1 MNPFSLPVAELKPAL
16 IGLGKIINKRS
27 TLPVLSH
34 VRVERT
40 PDARIQLAV
49 TDLDTAVVVQL
60 DTPTEGEPAA
70 LLVPFEDLHHVVKGC
85 RGDDAVILD
94 QVAKRRIAL
103 RFPVAGQTIEHGCD
117 SLPVEEFPPIT
128 EIVGE
133 PVTLD
138 ADLRHALHEAWQ
150 CASTD
155 ETRLILNGAF
165 LDVSKPKAHYV
176 VGTDGRHLFSS
187 NSFALP
193 LAESLLV
200 PGHRFLEW
208 REFRENDGDWK
219 LRLAKSEKDGPL
231 LFELASNRWHYVARS
246 IEGTYPNWRAIQ
258 PEAGS
263 AQTTVEFAA
272 DGLEAL
278 IQLIARLPNH
288 NETHF
293 TIGVEIKGGR
303 QRLLAKSAEQD
314 DWRRVEVEGARPVG
328 PDTAVLLNRH
338 LLTKALRFGLTKLE
352 IVDCLSPVRF
362 SAEGRQMI
370 IMPVRPETSPA
381 KPPGPPVSP
390 PAATHQEPPAP
401 NQPPTAEPQ
410 KGEPSMPDQSD
421 NTRGTSRSATTP
433 NGTAEKTALETALGQ
448 IEIVRGDVRNALAGL
463 NKLADALKQ
472 VQRDHKAGEKEIQSV
487 RQTLRSLQSVRI

>member
-27 TLPVLSH
+27 TLPVLSY

-40 PDARIQLAV
+40 RNARIQLAV

-60 DTPTEGEPAA
+60 DTPAEGEPDA

-94 QVAKRRIAL
+94 QVAKQRIAL
-103 RFPVAGQTIEHGCD
+103 RFPVAGQVIEHGCD

-128 EIVGE
+128 EIAGE
-133 PVTLD
+133 AVTLD

-193 LAESLLV
+193 IAESLLI

-208 REFRENDGDWK
+208 KEFQADGNWALK
-219 LRLAKSEKDGPL
+219 IAKPEKEGPL
-231 LFELASNRWHYVARS
+231 VFELGSNRWRYIARS
-246 IEGTYPNWRAIQ
+246 IEGSYPNWRAIQ
-258 PEAGS
+258 PEPGS

-272 DGLEAL
+272 EGLDAL

-293 TIGVEIKGGR
+293 TIGVEIKGR
-303 QRLLAKSAEQD
+303 RLRLLAKSAEQD

-328 PDTAVLLNRH
+328 PDAAVLLNRH

-370 IMPVRPETSPA
+370 IMPIRPENTPI
-381 KPPGPPVSP
+381 KPTPP
-390 PAATHQEPPAP
+390 PASPTPATHPEPPAP

-421 NTRGTSRSATTP
+421 NTRGTSHSATTP
-433 NGTAEKTALETALGQ
+433 TGTTEKTALEIALAQ
-448 IEIVRGDVRNALAGL
+448 VEVIRGEFRNAIAGL